1 MGELKGSMDI
11 FVSKNNCQH
20 SQQLT
25 IDNTNSQEESPKSGP
40 ETKFSNFQEEVI
52 TNDILLFDND
62 PSNWNISPELKKMS
76 HGFCCQNSII

>member
-1 MGELKGSMDI
+1 MDI

-62 PSNWNISPELKKMS
+62 PSNWNISPELTLIWRVM
-76 HGFCCQNSII
+76 QL